1 MNNLTVISKN
11 LRLFNMTNHDR
22 NMRTLVL
29 CFVLAVMALIPL
41 RVVEYSYDVTDVS
54 STQVLGDSTQEQTKV
69 ILPNG
74 DLNANQLN
82 YGDQIGEEDL
92 LY

>member
-1 MNNLTVISKN
+1 
-11 LRLFNMTNHDR
+11 
-22 NMRTLVL
+22 MRTLVL

-41 RVVEYSYDVTDVS
+41 RVVEYSYNVTDVS